1 MGALRYTHTPT
12 KHTVRAPRV
21 SETGQRITKLDCF
34 TRFDVVAYWL
44 SRTRDLIASAETY
57 SYPAFWEAFRKL
69 RRKSRK
75 AEFALVLALYQ
86 FQRNK
91 EMEASET
98 DKQ

>member
-1 MGALRYTHTPT
+1 
-12 KHTVRAPRV
+12 VRAARV
-21 SETGQRITKLDCF
+21 SDTGQRTDKLDCF
-34 TRFDVVAYWL
+34 TRFDELAYWL
-44 SRTRDLIASAETY
+44 SRTRDLIAGAETH

-91 EMEASET
+91 EKEASET
-98 DKQ
+98 KRQ